1 MTVEAKRAASEA
13 AGAFNDVAAA
23 LAGGAAFIGGVAW
36 YTGVGAGVAAV
47 MGFYS
52 GVAWFV
58 GNEYGDL
65 ALDPPRSDYHLVTR
79 FQPRAIR
86 APMAETPNAAIW
98 GTFLDLQIEIGDAI
112 AALVTSMERLDGAR
126 LDLRRPGADADRL
139 ARQMGTQ
146 RRAIRH
152 NATAAT
158 RRVAQLLALRSRVNE
173 AWRRD
178 LAAFEHRH
186 VVITE
191 EGRRQATAALWQTIL
206 PKLEQSFG
214 GGEQLLKIQDLIEQA
229 AAKNI
234 MPGDEVLD
242 ARWARAMALVGKRL
256 SVLAGERREPPKRHE
271 LDRRLWLMEEQA

>member
-1 MTVEAKRAASEA
+1 MTVEAKHAAAEA
-13 AGAFNDVAAA
+13 AGAANDAAAA
-23 LAGGAAFIGGVAW
+23 LAGAASLVGLVSW

-47 MGFYS
+47 LAGAS
-52 GVAWFV
+52 AAAWWV

-65 ALDPPRSDYHLVTR
+65 ALDPPRPDYHLVKR

-86 APMAETPNAAIW
+86 APMAESENAAIW
-98 GTFLDLQIEIGDAI
+98 GAFLDLQIEMGDAI

-126 LDLRRPGADADRL
+126 MDLKRPGADADRL
-139 ARQMGTQ
+139 TRQMGTQ

-173 AWRRD
+173 VWRRD
-178 LAAFEHRH
+178 LAAFEDRH
-186 VVITE
+186 VVVTA
-191 EGRRQATAALWQTIL
+191 EGRLQATAALWQTIL
-206 PKLEQSFG
+206 PTLQHSFG
-214 GGEQLLKIQDLIEQA
+214 GGERLLRIKDVIEQA

-242 ARWARAMALVGKRL
+242 ARWAKAMALVGKRL
-256 SVLAGERREPPKRHE
+256 AVLAGERREPPKRHE
-271 LDRRLWLMEEQA
+271 LDRRL